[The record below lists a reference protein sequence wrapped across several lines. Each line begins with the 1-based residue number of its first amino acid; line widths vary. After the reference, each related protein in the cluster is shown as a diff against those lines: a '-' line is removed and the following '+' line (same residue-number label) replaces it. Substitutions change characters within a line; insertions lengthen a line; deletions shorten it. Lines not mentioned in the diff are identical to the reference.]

1 MFYSMFYSGLGAGS
15 IRVKK
20 SLNLAV
26 DLCGVMAKR
35 LVVAIAM
42 VSCLWLMLTPGAIAG
57 LNDDNFD
64 GNIYALYGGNGSLV
78 PPRVSLEQS
87 LSRDD
92 RATVLVF
99 FLDDSSDCKEYT
111 AVVSQIQAFYGRAA
125 DILPLNVDAI
135 PVKDEYAP
143 TEAGYYYS
151 GVVPQTVVLDLEGKV
166 VYDGKGQ
173 VSYESIDDVLRQVYD
188 LLPRSESVDLKRRA
202 PNEVSVELSR

>member
-1 MFYSMFYSGLGAGS
+1 MFDFRLRSSS
-15 IRVKK
+15 IQVQKH
-20 SLNLAV
+20 LNLAV
-26 DLCGVMAKR
+26 DLGREIAKR
-35 LVVAIAM
+35 LVMTTVL

-92 RATVLVF
+92 RATILVF
-99 FLDDSSDCKEYT
+99 FLDDSSDCKQYT
-111 AVVSQIQAFYGRAA
+111 AVVSQLQAFYGRAA

-135 PVKDEYAP
+135 PVKDEYTT
-143 TEAGYYYS
+143 TEPGYYYA

-166 VYDGKGQ
+166 VYDRKGQ

-188 LLPRSESVDLKRRA
+188 LLPRSESLELKRRA
-202 PNEVSVELSR
+202 PNEVSVELSP

>member
-1 MFYSMFYSGLGAGS
+1 
-15 IRVKK
+15 
-20 SLNLAV
+20 
-26 DLCGVMAKR
+26 
-35 LVVAIAM
+35 M

-99 FLDDSSDCKEYT
+99 FLDDSSDCKQYT

-125 DILPLNVDAI
+125 DILPINVDAI
-135 PVKDEYAP
+135 PVKDKYAP
-143 TEAGYYYS
+143 TEPGYYYS
-151 GVVPQTVVLDLEGKV
+151 GVVPQTVVLDLKGKV

-188 LLPRSESVDLKRRA
+188 LLPRSESIELKRRA

>member
-1 MFYSMFYSGLGAGS
+1 MLYSMFYSGLRTGS

-26 DLCGVMAKR
+26 DLCRVMAKR

-64 GNIYALYGGNGSLV
+64 GNIFALYGGNGSLV

-99 FLDDSSDCKEYT
+99 FLDDSSDCKQYT

-143 TEAGYYYS
+143 TEPGYYYS
-151 GVVPQTVVLDLEGKV
+151 GVVPQTLVLDLEGKV

-188 LLPRSESVDLKRRA
+188 LLPRSESVELKRRA

>member
-1 MFYSMFYSGLGAGS
+1 MLYSMFYSGLRAGS

-20 SLNLAV
+20 SLNSAV
-26 DLCGVMAKR
+26 DVCREMAKR
-35 LVVAIAM
+35 LILATVM
-42 VSCLWLMLTPGAIAG
+42 VSCLGLMLTPGAIAG

-92 RATVLVF
+92 RATIVVF
-99 FLDDSSDCKEYT
+99 FLDDSSDCKQYT
-111 AVVSQIQAFYGRAA
+111 AVVSQLQAFYGRAA

-135 PVKDEYAP
+135 PVKDKYEP
-143 TEAGYYYS
+143 TEPGYYYS

-188 LLPRSESVDLKRRA
+188 LLPRSESIDLKRRA

>member
-1 MFYSMFYSGLGAGS
+1 MLYSMFYSGLRTGS

-20 SLNLAV
+20 SLNLAG
-26 DLCGVMAKR
+26 DLGLVMAKR

-99 FLDDSSDCKEYT
+99 FLDDSSDCKQYT

-143 TEAGYYYS
+143 TEPGYYYS
-151 GVVPQTVVLDLEGKV
+151 GVVPQTVVLDLKGNV

-173 VSYESIDDVLRQVYD
+173 VAYESIDDVLRQVYD
-188 LLPRSESVDLKRRA
+188 LLPRSESVELKRRA
-202 PNEVSVELSR
+202 PNEVSVELSP

>member
-1 MFYSMFYSGLGAGS
+1 
-15 IRVKK
+15 
-20 SLNLAV
+20 
-26 DLCGVMAKR
+26 MAKR

-143 TEAGYYYS
+143 TEPGYYYS
-151 GVVPQTVVLDLEGKV
+151 GVIPQTVVLDLEGKV

-188 LLPRSESVDLKRRA
+188 LLPRSESIDLKRRA

>member
-1 MFYSMFYSGLGAGS
+1 MLYSMFYSRLRTGS

-20 SLNLAV
+20 SLNLAI
-26 DLCGVMAKR
+26 DLGRGMAKR
-35 LVVAIAM
+35 LVMAIAM

-99 FLDDSSDCKEYT
+99 FVDDSSDCKQFT

-143 TEAGYYYS
+143 TEPGYYYS
-151 GVVPQTVVLDLEGKV
+151 GVIPQTVVLDLEGKV